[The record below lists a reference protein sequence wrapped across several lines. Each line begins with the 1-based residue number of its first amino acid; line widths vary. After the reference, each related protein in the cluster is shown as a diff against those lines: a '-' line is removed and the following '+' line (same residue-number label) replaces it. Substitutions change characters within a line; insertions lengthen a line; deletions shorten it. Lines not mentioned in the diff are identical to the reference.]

1 MSATIRPFPD
11 PETMLMYVLIPINP
25 STWRFVTSLPAGDS
39 SDIVV
44 RLKRSGGVN
53 RNIGI
58 DRPVID
64 IDVFGPKSQ
73 VGTVSAAARTIQSQ
87 ILSLAS
93 AVVSNGVIQHAF
105 TVVGPRQLPEVNQNY
120 VRFNATYELQTHA

>member
-1 MSATIRPFPD
+1 MSATITPFPD
-11 PETMLMYVLIPINP
+11 PETMLMYALVPINP
-25 STWRFVTSLPAGDS
+25 STWRFVTILPAGDS
-39 SDIVV
+39 SDIVI
-44 RLKRSGGVN
+44 RFRRSGGTN

-58 DRPVID
+58 DSPIVD
-64 IDVFGPKSQ
+64 VDVFGPKSQ

-105 TVVGPRQLPEVNQNY
+105 TVVGPRQLPEVNTNY
-120 VRFNATYELQTHA
+120 VRYNATYQLQTHA

>member
-1 MSATIRPFPD
+1 MSAMITPFPD
-11 PETMLMYVLIPINP
+11 PETMLMYVLVPINP
-25 STWRFVTSLPAGDS
+25 STWRFVTIIPAGDS
-39 SDIVV
+39 PDIVV
-44 RLKRSGGVN
+44 RIRRSGGTN

-58 DRPVID
+58 DRPIID

-87 ILSLAS
+87 IMSLAS

-105 TVVGPRQLPEVNQNY
+105 TVVGPRQLPEVNPNY
-120 VRFNATYELQTHA
+120 VRYNATYELETHA

>member
-1 MSATIRPFPD
+1 MGVTIRPFPD
-11 PETMLMYVLIPINP
+11 PESMLMYVLIPINP
-25 STWRFVTSLPAGDS
+25 SNWRFVTIIPAGDS
-39 SDIVV
+39 PDIVV
-44 RLKRSGGVN
+44 RIRRTGGVN
-53 RNIGI
+53 RDIGI

-93 AVVSNGVIQHAF
+93 AVVSNGVIQHAS

-120 VRFNATYELQTHA
+120 VRYNATYQLQTHA